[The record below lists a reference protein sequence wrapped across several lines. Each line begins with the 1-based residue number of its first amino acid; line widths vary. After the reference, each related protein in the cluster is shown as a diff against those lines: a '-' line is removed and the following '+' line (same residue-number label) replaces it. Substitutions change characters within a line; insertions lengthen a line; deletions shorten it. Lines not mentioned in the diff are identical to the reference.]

1 MDDDTTTVQLMTK
14 YEAEV
19 GTDKISLVNRQVDE
33 VKSEMENNINKVM
46 QNTENLSD
54 VMNKTELM
62 AAGASTFQKRSES
75 IAKALWWRNFK
86 MKLIIGLLVGAILG
100 YIFIPIIIEAG
111 ALTAVGSVPHF
122 LSHSADAKIPS

>member
-1 MDDDTTTVQLMTK
+1 
-14 YEAEV
+14 
-19 GTDKISLVNRQVDE
+19 
-33 VKSEMENNINKVM
+33 
-46 QNTENLSD
+46 
-54 VMNKTELM
+54 
-62 AAGASTFQKRSES
+62 
-75 IAKALWWRNFK
+75 